1 MIKDSYINMRVNNDL
16 KKQTEDILNA
26 LGLTLSGAIDLFLI
40 QIIQERG
47 IPFEIKLPTE
57 EEEVTK
63 RLQLAR
69 VVNSL
74 GGVKVK
80 EKYQKIINLY
90 AKSDITYDVA
100 VFAIKEAYDKK

>member
-1 MIKDSYINMRVNNDL
+1 MLQRKNDRTYL
-16 KKQTEDILNA
+16 RMVSSVKFCVKK
-26 LGLTLSGAIDLFLI
+26 
-40 QIIQERG
+40 II
-47 IPFEIKLPTE
+47 FEIKLPT

-74 GGVKVK
+74 GGVKVT

-90 AKSDITYDVA
+90 AKGDTPKRRPSCSVPR
-100 VFAIKEAYDKK
+100 

>member
-26 LGLTLSGAIDLFLI
+26 LGLTLSGAIDLFLM

-47 IPFEIKLPTE
+47 IPFEIKLPT

-90 AKSDITYDVA
+90 AKGDITYDVA
-100 VFAIKEAYDKK
+100 VFAIKEAYGKK

>member
-26 LGLTLSGAIDLFLI
+26 LGLTLSGAIDLFLM

-47 IPFEIKLPTE
+47 IPFEIKLPT

-74 GGVKVK
+74 GGVKVT

-90 AKSDITYDVA
+90 AKGDITYDVA
-100 VFAIKEAYDKK
+100 VFAIKEAYGNK